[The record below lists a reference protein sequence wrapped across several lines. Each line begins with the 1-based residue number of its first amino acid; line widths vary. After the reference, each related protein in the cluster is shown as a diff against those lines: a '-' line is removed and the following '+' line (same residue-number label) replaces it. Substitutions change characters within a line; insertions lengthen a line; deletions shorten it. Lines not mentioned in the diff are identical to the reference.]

1 MEEEPSQQPPSDIP
15 TTNKEEEEDSLQNK
29 IQKFLLTEPLLS
41 LLVGGTLLVIEV
53 TAIILLLV
61 SPTMV
66 GISDENAL
74 TETQRTVLG
83 VVTIIMLVEAM
94 AFGSIDIGMYTFIYV
109 LGVQWNL

>member
-1 MEEEPSQQPPSDIP
+1 MEEEPSPQPLADIP
-15 TTNKEEEEDSLQNK
+15 TTNKEEEDSLQNK

-61 SPTMV
+61 SPTTV

-94 AFGSIDIGMYTFIYV
+94 AFGSIDIGMYIYSRTSDK
-109 LGVQWNL
+109 GHSK